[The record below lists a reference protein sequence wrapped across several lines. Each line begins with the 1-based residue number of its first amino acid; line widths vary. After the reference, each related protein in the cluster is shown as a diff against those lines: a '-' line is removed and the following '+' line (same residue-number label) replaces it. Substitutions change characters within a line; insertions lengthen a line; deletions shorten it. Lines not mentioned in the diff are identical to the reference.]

1 MKIRKITAAFSAA
14 ALLTAALPLT
24 AQAIETKNYDNISFD
39 SWQAAYHV
47 VLSDFFGSEEFDFT
61 DKDLTSGS
69 RFELYDIDHDRVP
82 ELFVSQNGGR
92 SGRCV
97 VYSFYNNKLSQPVV
111 LGTYGNAFA
120 DPNAHYLVNYDR
132 HMGEV
137 SLTYFKLEKGVF
149 TKEISFNDNS
159 ELKEMGETNIVYMI
173 DGKEVSETKYVQEKE
188 KYDHMELIAHG
199 RKTQLDAMDT
209 EKDNVIYSFFLD
221 HYTALGASTNQKDLS
236 LTIADSI
243 GDVPVTEIEQNAF
256 KGSENLVSVTIG
268 KNIRDVKNSAFENCT
283 NLKTVK
289 FTGDPGRIGP
299 RAFAGCTSLEAF
311 TGMDSSNIYKTYKIV
326 DGVIYRTDMGD
337 LAVYPSGKKNTFFS
351 IPNGIQAIEPNAFT
365 GNAYIEN
372 IVCPEWVNTI
382 CEGAFAECPA
392 LKEVSVYNGEAR
404 IINEKTEC
412 TVCNSYDPKVP
423 LNTYKG
429 VIMAYMDSTAY
440 KWADNRALRIVLLTG
455 SYIKETGDVT
465 RDSKIDAVD
474 ASHILAEYSRT
485 STNKEP
491 EMDFA
496 QRRAG
501 DIDKNGTV
509 DAVDASKVLSY
520 YAFISSNKNNNELTI
535 EQFLSMAQ

>member
-14 ALLTAALPLT
+14 ALLTAALPVT
-24 AQAIETKNYDNISFD
+24 AEAVEAKTYDKILFD
-39 SWQAAYHV
+39 SWQDAYHV
-47 VLSDFFGSEEFDFT
+47 VLSDCYGSEEYNFA
-61 DKDLTSGS
+61 DKDITSGS

-149 TKEISFNDNS
+149 TREISFNDNS

-199 RKTQLDAMDT
+199 RKTQLDALDT
-209 EKDNVIYSFFLD
+209 EKDNVIYSYFFD
-221 HYTALGASTNQKDLS
+221 HYTALCPSTTQKNLS
-236 LTIADSI
+236 ITIADSI
-243 GDVPVTEIEQNAF
+243 NDIPVTEIEQNGF
-256 KGSENLVSVTIG
+256 RDSNNLVSVTIG
-268 KNIRDVKNSAFENCT
+268 KNVRNVKNSAFENCT
-283 NLKTVK
+283 SLKTVN

-337 LAVYPSGKKNTFFS
+337 LVAYPSGKKDTSFS
-351 IPNGIQAIEPNAFT
+351 IPKGIQTIEPNAFT
-365 GNAYIEN
+365 GNAYIED
-372 IVCPEWVNTI
+372 IECPEWVNTI

-392 LKEVSVYNGEAR
+392 LEEVAIYNAEAN
-404 IINEKTEC
+404 IMNKNTEC
-412 TVCNSYDPKVP
+412 TVCNSFDPEIP
-423 LNTYKG
+423 LNTYSG
-429 VIMAYMDSTAY
+429 IILTYMDSTAF
-440 KWADNRALRIVLLTG
+440 KWADDRGLSIVLLTG
-455 SYIKETGDVT
+455 KPIKFTGDVSN
-465 RDSKIDAVD
+465 DGKVDAVD
-474 ASHILAEYSRT
+474 ASRTLAEYALT
-485 STNKEP
+485 STSKDP
-491 EMDFA
+491 MFTFA

-509 DAVDASKVLSY
+509 DAVDASKILAY
-520 YAFISSNKNNNELTI
+520 YAYTSTTSGEHVNI